1 MPRYLGVSKA
11 ILEYVVF
18 CHQDDS
24 LWPLSDPKT
33 LKERFDEIFEAL
45 KYSKAVDNLKVL
57 RKKYQAEVIILKER
71 EVSAKKDKTMADEV
85 CGADDHAA
93 KLC

>member
-1 MPRYLGVSKA
+1 MTELVPHYLGVSKA

-33 LKERFDEIFEAL
+33 LKEKFDEIFEAL
-45 KYSKAVDNLKVL
+45 KYSKAVDNLKLL
-57 RKKYQAEVIILKER
+57 RKKYQGEIKLLQER
-71 EVSAKKDKTMADEV
+71 EISAKKEKTAADQV
-85 CGADDHAA
+85 G
-93 KLC
+93 